1 MTHDLPRASRLPMY
15 LLALAAIGIG
25 ALGIRLVAAERGN
38 VEREHRAALE
48 IEAARSAQRLSDF
61 VAEQIDAAV
70 EGRLEL
76 VARVRAGRFEVPNEP
91 LAADVLRF
99 VPGRDAEG
107 EFLLNDAESCERAGD
122 LDRALGAL
130 RVAAE
135 NSRDPMIR
143 AIASTRAA
151 AIHRSRGHHDDAF
164 AAGRAAL
171 ESMDPKLRDT
181 ARDALLLRHLE
192 HPADPAL
199 IVALTR
205 LVGGGDDAFARALLH
220 THPQG
225 RDALSQREVE
235 FERIDRVSAARL
247 EPKSGAAAA
256 LLESSLLLARRDESD
271 ALQYFEIPLPREFE
285 ALRRVSADTPLAVGA
300 LVVRAPIGALL
311 PGRFIES
318 SRSDATIATAAR
330 TRTFWIFLLFVL
342 VVGAIVLALFAWNS
356 ATKRARAHAQ
366 ARSDFVARVGHDLRT
381 PLSLIRMY
389 AETLADGRVPDPAQT
404 LEFTG
409 IIARES
415 ERLTR
420 LVGAVLDFARVQD
433 AGAAAERKTLDLR
446 DLAAEVVDAVRPLL
460 NRARIAVSLD
470 LADQPVQV
478 TVDPDALRSSLF
490 NLLDNALQHAS
501 SGRSIVVRCES
512 REGVASLEVEDRGP
526 GIEERELERVFERFV
541 RGSGAIGKGTGLGL
555 ALVNEVAIA
564 HSGRAS
570 AHNRQGGGL
579 VCSIELP
586 LDRVSPSGSS
596 SNVLPSNG
604 LSSNGAAA
612 K

>member
-1 MTHDLPRASRLPMY
+1 MTHDPPRASRLPMY

-48 IEAARSAQRLSDF
+48 VEAARAAQRLSDY
-61 VAEQIDAAV
+61 VAAQIEAAV
-70 EGRLEL
+70 AGHLPV
-76 VARVRAGRFEVPNEP
+76 VARVRNGRFELPAEP
-91 LAADVLRF
+91 IAAEVLRV

-135 NSRDPMIR
+135 NSRDETIR

-151 AIHRSRGHHDDAF
+151 AILRSRGHLDEAL
-164 AAGRAAL
+164 AASRAAL
-171 ESMDPKLRDT
+171 EAMDPKLRDT
-181 ARDALLLRHLE
+181 ARDALLLRHLDR
-192 HPADPAL
+192 PADPAL
-199 IVALTR
+199 INALTR
-205 LVGGGDDAFARALLH
+205 LVGGPDDAFARALLH
-220 THPQG
+220 ANPHG
-225 RDALSQREVE
+225 RDALSQREAE
-235 FERIDRVSAARL
+235 FERIDRVRTARL

-256 LLESSLLLARRDESD
+256 QLERSLLLAQRDPSG
-271 ALQYFEIPLPREFE
+271 ALEYSEVPLPIEFE
-285 ALRRVSADTPLAVGA
+285 ALRLVHADSPITTEGV
-300 LVVRAPIGALL
+300 VVRAPIGALL
-311 PGRFIES
+311 PGRFVES
-318 SRSDATIATAAR
+318 SRSDATIESATRAR
-330 TRTFWIFLLFVL
+330 RLWIVFLFVL

-433 AGAAAERKTLDLR
+433 AGAAAERKSLDLR
-446 DLAAEVVDAVRPLL
+446 DVAAEVVDAVRPLL
-460 NRARIAVSLD
+460 DRARIAVSLE
-470 LADQPVQV
+470 LADQPVRV

-501 SGRSIVVRCES
+501 SGRSIVVRCKS

-564 HSGRAS
+564 HSGRAR
-570 AHNRQGGGL
+570 ARNRQGGGL
-579 VCSIELP
+579 VCSIDLP
-586 LDRVSPSGSS
+586 LDRVAPNETS

-604 LSSNGAAA
+604 LSSNGATS